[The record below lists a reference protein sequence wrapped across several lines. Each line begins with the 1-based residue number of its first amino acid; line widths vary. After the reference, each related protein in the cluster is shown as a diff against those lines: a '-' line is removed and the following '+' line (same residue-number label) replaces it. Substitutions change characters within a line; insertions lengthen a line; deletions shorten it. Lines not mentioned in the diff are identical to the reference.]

1 MVVSTVFTP
10 QHVAP
15 TQVWARVPPE
25 LQQRTIQ
32 ILVRL
37 AVTWV
42 VTQTRRSD
50 PGPSAQEVAH
60 VRPHDTV

>member
-1 MVVSTVFTP
+1 MVVSTIFTP

-15 TQVWARVPPE
+15 TQVWARVPLA

-32 ILVRL
+32 LLTRL

-42 VTQTRRSD
+42 VTQTRRSA

-60 VRPHDTV
+60 ARPHDTV